1 VIIRVFKTTIHPGK
15 EPEFEAFLRD
25 TAVPR
30 VSKQAGPVGPI
41 RGQAPCWPAHWS
53 ASIDCRR

>member
-25 TAVPR
+25 TAVPL
-30 VSKQAGPVGPI
+30 VSKQAGLVAQYVGRPLLACALVCFN
-41 RGQAPCWPAHWS
+41 RL
-53 ASIDCRR
+53 